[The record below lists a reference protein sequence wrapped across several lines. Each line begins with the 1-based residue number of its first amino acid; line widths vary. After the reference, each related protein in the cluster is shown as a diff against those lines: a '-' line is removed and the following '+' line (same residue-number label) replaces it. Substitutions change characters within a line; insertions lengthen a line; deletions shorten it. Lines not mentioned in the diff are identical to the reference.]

1 MLGIRRA
8 CGAPPGLLGKLDASG
23 EKAAAGK
30 CSRSP
35 LSPTSPLQAVLLLSW
50 GCAGWESPWGLVQ
63 TWGLREVG
71 GAGSAQL
78 ALVGTLV
85 SLGSG
90 LIEHLSATS

>member
-71 GAGSAQL
+71 GLVVRSWRWLELSSLLAQ
-78 ALVGTLV
+78 V
-85 SLGSG
+85 
-90 LIEHLSATS
+90 